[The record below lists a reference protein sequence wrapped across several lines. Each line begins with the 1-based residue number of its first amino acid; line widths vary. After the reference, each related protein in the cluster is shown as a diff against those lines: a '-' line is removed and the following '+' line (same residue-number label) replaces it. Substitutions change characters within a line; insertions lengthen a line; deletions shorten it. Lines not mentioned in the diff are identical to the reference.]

1 MCLWVYVC
9 PCVWLQTHMP
19 QHLCV
24 AIRGQTW
31 VWVLAFHILFVVWC
45 CAHQAGWPRG
55 PGLLSAFLSHYR
67 RAGLPSIHL
76 YVGSGYLN
84 WGPPT
89 QLKTLYLLSR
99 FSTWN
104 IYIYIY
110 YEVKDKNHCFG
121 LDVSPKFIVLETQS
135 SKSSMQRCWEMRPN
149 DPVAARSSWTG
160 HCGCQGSR

>member
-104 IYIYIY
+104 IYILWSKRQKSLLWFGCFPKI
-110 YEVKDKNHCFG
+110 HCVG
-121 LDVSPKFIVLETQS
+121 NAILKILNAKVLGDEAEWPSCGTVLMDRSLWVSRE
-135 SKSSMQRCWEMRPN
+135 
-149 DPVAARSSWTG
+149 
-160 HCGCQGSR
+160 